1 MFPVLEGMW
10 QVMSPDYEKLLNEY
24 RKLWNNR
31 KLEED
36 TDAENILKKAIS
48 RELRDENSHPRVRK
62 TIYEKFYLAVKRIAH
77 SDLDDKSKEAL
88 IQIHIH
94 EAEGLK

>member
-1 MFPVLEGMW
+1 MW
-10 QVMSPDYEKLLNEY
+10 QAMVPDYEKLLNEY

-36 TDAENILKKAIS
+36 TNAENILKEAIS

-62 TIYEKFYLAVKRIAH
+62 TIYEKFYLAIKRIAQ
-77 SDLDDKSKEAL
+77 SDLDDKSKAAL

>member
-1 MFPVLEGMW
+1 
-10 QVMSPDYEKLLNEY
+10 MSPDYEKLLNEY

-36 TDAENILKKAIS
+36 TNAENILKEAIS

-62 TIYEKFYLAVKRIAH
+62 AIYEKFYLAVKRISH
-77 SDLDDKSKEAL
+77 SDLDDKSKAAL
-88 IQIHIH
+88 IHMHIH

>member
-1 MFPVLEGMW
+1 MW

-31 KLEED
+31 KLQED

-48 RELRDENSHPRVRK
+48 RELMDENSHPRVRK
-62 TIYEKFYLAVKRIAH
+62 TIHEKFYLAVKRIAH
-77 SDLDDKSKEAL
+77 SDLDDKSKAAL

>member
-1 MFPVLEGMW
+1 
-10 QVMSPDYEKLLNEY
+10 MSPDYEKLLNEY

-62 TIYEKFYLAVKRIAH
+62 TIHEKFYLAVKRIAH
-77 SDLDDKSKEAL
+77 SDLDDKSKASL

-94 EAEGLK
+94 ETEGLK

>member
-1 MFPVLEGMW
+1 LFPVLEGMW

-36 TDAENILKKAIS
+36 ANAENILKEAIS
-48 RELRDENSHPRVRK
+48 RELKDENSHPRVRK
-62 TIYEKFYLAVKRIAH
+62 SIYEKFFLAVKRITH
-77 SDLDDKSKEAL
+77 SDMDDTSKAAL
-88 IQIHIH
+88 IQMHIH

>member
-10 QVMSPDYEKLLNEY
+10 PVMSQDYEKLLNEY

-36 TDAENILKKAIS
+36 INTENILKEAIS

-62 TIYEKFYLAVKRIAH
+62 TIFEKFYLAVKRIAH
-77 SDLDDKSKEAL
+77 SDLDDTSKAEL
-88 IQIHIH
+88 IHMHIH

>member
-62 TIYEKFYLAVKRIAH
+62 TIHEKFYLAVKRIAH
-77 SDLDDKSKEAL
+77 SDLDDKSKAAL

-94 EAEGLK
+94 ETEGLK